1 MRVQEEDA
9 ASGWNVQD
17 QIDSPNSVLSFWRS
31 VLSLRKDPNLRA
43 LVYGNFNLLS
53 PQDEK
58 VFAHVRNLEGQNSV
72 LVVLNFSDQDVVFKI
87 HEDDAIESQKELEFK
102 SKGIVKSLK
111 GLGTAKE
118 LIGTREGAA
127 KWKDGNKLLLSPFEG
142 WMFRLD

>member
-1 MRVQEEDA
+1 M
-9 ASGWNVQD
+9 
-17 QIDSPNSVLSFWRS
+17 
-31 VLSLRKDPNLRA
+31 SLRKDPNLRA